1 MPAANPRPRY
11 RSERFVTLLGPGGDS
26 KVLRQLV
33 CLMTTFCL
41 LRPIRIGI
49 VPGAPTS
56 LTVVIPAYN
65 EERYIAELV
74 RKVLAVDLT
83 RFGLRKEVIVVD
95 DGSKDR
101 TAEIAAAIPGVT
113 LHRMPKN
120 SGKGAA
126 VRAGIA
132 ASTGDLVMI
141 QDADLEYDP
150 EDYLPMVDEL
160 LRSGVDAV
168 YGSRYMVK
176 DGSRVRA
183 PRHEGQSLSAY
194 LGGRSLSIVQW
205 WFTGRFLT
213 DTVTALSIH
222 RGFTHSIAFSVLF
235 APIVGWLV
243 SRYDS

>member
-176 DGSRVRA
+176 EFVSAGTEPRLVQVWDYLVELPGADGQPKRLTIRVRGLA
-183 PRHEGQSLSAY
+183 RISAAGASA
-194 LGGRSLSIVQW
+194 LCSGGLQEDS
-205 WFTGRFLT
+205 
-213 DTVTALSIH
+213 
-222 RGFTHSIAFSVLF
+222 
-235 APIVGWLV
+235 
-243 SRYDS
+243 SRTR